1 MKRRHRASSTS
12 LLARPPDA
20 GSLTVQFGEVGP
32 SPPVERI
39 AGRRVALP
47 QRVIDLAVH
56 TANRLPF
63 IEDCPQ
69 PVTGDLPL
77 CRVGG
82 QLLGFGGQRLF
93 TGGLGGSMF
102 LASGAV
108 GGSDDLRA
116 ITNACQPV
124 CQRVDIAQHACRRQ
138 RFGQR
143 DRMGFDLAC
152 VAGAGRQPLVHQH
165 DFGAQVIESPAEM
178 GKRGF
183 GIAGLPGA
191 DDTLAARTD
200 QPHRA
205 VVVDTAETVRVAGR
219 VRTHR
224 VGGGSRHRPG
234 AGTRSRAGHRRGSR
248 LGGRPGRIVAAGLV
262 GRHALVTY
270 LATLRAYAAHLPR
283 EAAPM
288 WSARCPH
295 PVLPP
300 FPTVLKQVLRPLDRL
315 FVAIFAD
322 RGCHGP
328 VLFRHP

>member
-1 MKRRHRASSTS
+1 
-12 LLARPPDA
+12 
-20 GSLTVQFGEVGP
+20 
-32 SPPVERI
+32 
-39 AGRRVALP
+39 
-47 QRVIDLAVH
+47 
-56 TANRLPF
+56 
-63 IEDCPQ
+63 
-69 PVTGDLPL
+69 
-77 CRVGG
+77 
-82 QLLGFGGQRLF
+82 
-93 TGGLGGSMF
+93 MF

-248 LGGRPGRIVAAGLV
+248 LGADPDESSLRGSSAVMRLSPTLQPFARMPRICRAKRHRCGRPD
-262 GRHALVTY
+262 ALT
-270 LATLRAYAAHLPR
+270 R
-283 EAAPM
+283 
-288 WSARCPH
+288 S
-295 PVLPP
+295 
-300 FPTVLKQVLRPLDRL
+300 
-315 FVAIFAD
+315 
-322 RGCHGP
+322 CHR
-328 VLFRHP
+328 FQQY